1 MRLHDFTEA
10 ERDTP
15 NAREIAATLSRAGYK
30 KLGSGADA
38 TVWAKDEDTV
48 IKILMPDS
56 GGDAAV
62 NAFMKFY
69 EFSQQHQDLPC
80 LPKFREIG
88 GAHHAPFMIGDTAY
102 TQIAMERLYPI
113 PSGSFKEAMVWILS
127 DLATSRITWE
137 QALSIISKES
147 TWEGFPYP
155 EKIEAVLRTIDQW
168 DDRDRV
174 EYELL
179 FTVMQMLY
187 ATGRINKMGWDLHT
201 ENVMQRKNGTLV
213 IIDPWFS
220 EDQAT
225 SL

>member
-10 ERDTP
+10 ESNTP
-15 NAREIAATLSRAGYK
+15 NAKEIAATLSRAGYK

-38 TVWAKDEDTV
+38 TVWAKDEATV
-48 IKILMPDS
+48 IKILMPDAPS
-56 GGDAAV
+56 DAATKT
-62 NAFMKFY
+62 FMKFY
-69 EFSQQHQDLPC
+69 EFSQQHQDVPC

-88 GAHHAPFMIGDTAY
+88 GVHHAPFVIGDTAY

-113 PSGSFKEAMVWILS
+113 PSGSFPEAMVWILS
-127 DLATSRITWE
+127 DLATQRITWE
-137 QALSIISKES
+137 QALQIISDEA
-147 TWEGFPYP
+147 TWEGFAYP

-168 DDRDRV
+168 DDQDRV

-201 ENVMQRKNGTLV
+201 ENVMQRKNGSLV
-213 IIDPWFS
+213 IVDPWFAAV
-220 EDQAT
+220 ED
-225 SL
+225 L